1 MGGGGG
7 ATDGRLQED
16 TSDENEHC
24 HQVSDKF
31 WPVGIRRD
39 VTAGSGEWGG
49 RLTGDFKT
57 RRMNLSIA
65 IR

>member
-1 MGGGGG
+1 MGGG

-31 WPVGIRRD
+31 WPVGIRPD
-39 VTAGSGEWGG
+39 VTCRLEMGGWG
-49 RLTGDFKT
+49 RLTGDFRT
-57 RRMNLSIA
+57 RRKNLSIA